1 MLSTTETNWQLS
13 IISDQLSRIEET
25 IDYFSICTIPSG
37 PIVMEQAR
45 QLHWLCKW
53 CQVSSLSGEDPYG
66 KPTCSLA
73 NEEDLSIVGACIL
86 FALIS
91 MITLVYWP
99 FN

>member
-13 IISDQLSRIEET
+13 IISDQLSHIEET
-25 IDYFSICTIPSG
+25 IDHFSIHTIPSG

-45 QLHWLCKW
+45 QLCWLHKW

-66 KPTCSLA
+66 NPTCSLA
-73 NEEDLSIVGACIL
+73 NEEDLSIVGAYIL

-91 MITLVYWP
+91 MINSGL
-99 FN
+99 